1 MERRR
6 NRNSMRNSLIIFMT
20 AALSVVGSACRR
32 SGGQEAERWPKRL
45 AVPEEKVAV
54 SDGITVSLG
63 GFGSSMAY
71 RASDSTFWLLTDRG
85 PNVDGKDAVSK
96 VFVLPDYA
104 PCVGVFKWKGDT
116 LEKIRQITL
125 KDEMGNDFCGLP
137 NVKGDGVTG
146 EIAYNLK
153 GDEISSGRRGLDPEG
168 LALMPDGTFWVSDE
182 YGPFVIH
189 FDAEGNWL
197 EELSPF
203 NGGLPTR
210 YANRRPNRGMEGL
223 AATKEG
229 GKLFG
234 IMQAPLMGESDGGRG
249 LYLPLWE
256 YSLADSVTREYAYPL
271 DNEENGVSELCCL
284 NDTTL
289 LVLERDGRF
298 PGKGVKAAKLI
309 YRVTLPKAPEDAWP
323 ILKKTLEID
332 ILQAIPDYPHD
343 KAEGI
348 CLLNDS
354 IVGVVND
361 DDFGVNSPTSP
372 DGSVVPKLDACGQ
385 LDRNE
390 ICLIKRR

>member
-1 MERRR
+1 MY
-6 NRNSMRNSLIIFMT
+6 
-20 AALSVVGSACRR
+20 
-32 SGGQEAERWPKRL
+32 RL
-45 AVPEEKVAV
+45 ALCNKTQFIQN
-54 SDGITVSLG
+54 GRLNMKLI
-63 GFGSSMAY
+63 
-71 RASDSTFWLLTDRG
+71 
-85 PNVDGKDAVSK
+85 
-96 VFVLPDYA
+96 
-104 PCVGVFKWKGDT
+104 
-116 LEKIRQITL
+116 LEK
-125 KDEMGNDFCGLP
+125 
-137 NVKGDGVTG
+137 
-146 EIAYNLK
+146 
-153 GDEISSGRRGLDPEG
+153 
-168 LALMPDGTFWVSDE
+168 
-182 YGPFVIH
+182 FVIH

-372 DGSVVPKLDACGQ
+372 DGSVVPKSDACGQ